1 MRPVSHYTHP
11 IDSHSDDILKSSGVC
26 AVLGVTEKF
35 TLRAPTRPNDLRRGS
50 MSVVVTSSV
59 STWRGGANCTMPWG
73 LSLAVTKM
81 SISEALMS
89 ALTKLVEVIWKE
101 KRRATSGMES
111 ERV

>member
-1 MRPVSHYTHP
+1 M
-11 IDSHSDDILKSSGVC
+11 
-26 AVLGVTEKF
+26 LGVTEKF
-35 TLRAPTRPNDLRRGS
+35 TLRAPTRPNDLCRGS